1 MKKILSI
8 ALALSMIIALAVPAL
23 AYDPTDSTAI
33 EKVQFDK
40 PSYNWADIDADR
52 DGEGL
57 VSISLDKL
65 LTAYDANG
73 NRVAFSVANGESEI
87 DENKV
92 RFAVT
97 NTNLA
102 TVSGKFMTL
111 KAGKGATITLQAITS
126 KNKIAST
133 VIKLPGVATVGEK
146 ATFYTVADKTIE
158 IGKEGKFTPVPTP
171 LNSEFTAEQIAG
183 FEYWVSTPGSTE
195 WNKVTSAGAT
205 LNGFTASLEQDENG
219 KATGKLIVS
228 ADNSVVAN
236 EVIKVMVRNVNM
248 PNAQSYK
255 YFNIK
260 ATAPAGEAVAP
271 ALPAEIE
278 VEVGSIID
286 LSKYEKDSKWEVLPY
301 GENQDETITYQ
312 MAKILSDNQGRESLF
327 AIAPGVVT
335 VKATRGDKSDITKVI
350 IGKGNATPSLA
361 ESAEIKV
368 GTQVKLEVKNLPQGV
383 TVNWTIDNNNV
394 SIEPYAGS
402 YTIVRG
408 KKVGTTK
415 VTAKL
420 STGEVLTS
428 TITVKDGGSKP
439 VNPGQG
445 GQGTTNPPTGDS
457 IFANLF

>member
-8 ALALSMIIALAVPAL
+8 ALALSMVIALAVPVL

-40 PSYNWADIDADR
+40 PSYDWADIDADQE
-52 DGEGL
+52 GEGL

-87 DENKV
+87 DSNKV

-158 IGKEGKFTPVPTP
+158 IGKEDRFTPVPTP

-195 WNKVTSAGAT
+195 WQKVTSEGAT
-205 LNGFTASLEQDENG
+205 LNGFTASLELDQNA
-219 KATGKLIVS
+219 KATGKLTVS
-228 ADNSVVAN
+228 AGGTVSAN
-236 EVIKVMVRNVNM
+236 EVLKVMVRNVNM
-248 PNAQSYK
+248 PNAASYK

-271 ALPAEIE
+271 ALPAEVE
-278 VEVGSIID
+278 VEVGSIVD
-286 LSKYEKDSKWEVLPY
+286 LSKFEKDCEWEVLPY
-301 GENQDETITYQ
+301 GENQDETVTYQ
-312 MAKILSDNQGRESLF
+312 MAKILSDNSGKDSLF

-335 VKATRGDKSDITKVI
+335 VKATRGGKSDITKVI
-350 IGKGNATPSLA
+350 IGKGNAAPSLTP
-361 ESAEIKV
+361 SAEIKV
-368 GTQVKLEVKNLPQGV
+368 GTQVKLEVNNLPQGV
-383 TVNWTIDNNNV
+383 EVNWSIDNSNA
-394 SIEPYAGS
+394 SIEPYTGK

-408 KKVGTTK
+408 KKVGTAK

-428 TITVKDGGSKP
+428 TITIKDSAVKP
-439 VNPGQG
+439 VNPGNG
-445 GQGTTNPPTGDS
+445 GSSSTNPPTGDS
-457 IFANLF
+457 IFSNLF